1 MARFKQQWT
10 PELQDFATQQEKQ
23 FNLPAGSLHQ
33 IIKQESA
40 GYTDAVSHAGARG
53 LTQLMPATA
62 REMGVSDI
70 NDPFQQIQG
79 GAKYY
84 GQLLHNQAK
93 GDPIVAAAMYNSGP
107 NRKAY
112 KTGNLNLLP
121 RETQNYMRQFATG
134 IGGHVEQPTTMGGKI
149 LNAVIPAAY
158 GSTTKQPTQQAN
170 SNSISLDELDAM
182 MNEQPVQQQGNAI
195 SLDELDVMMNE
206 QPVQEP
212 VQEQVQQPQT
222 PPERSLNLDL
232 AKEAAGNLV
241 PSAVGVVKNLA
252 QAAMHP
258 IDTISGI
265 DKVLM
270 GQFYKN
276 VPSAAEAASVS
287 SPEAVNSSIEAA
299 KGFNQNL
306 ADRYGSQQAIL
317 NTLAVDPAGMAA
329 DFAPLGGAV
338 TKAAKARAFARS
350 YGPTTEIGSW
360 PPSDLGRSFRQI
372 NAVSKA
378 GKFLTSPVSS
388 AIEAAGPTA
397 GKAIAAPLS
406 MISGIEQPAL
416 AAATEAGRQSVKQL
430 GGLLTQDNRLSKLN
444 PFSAESVSPEQT
456 AFLSAKRGLIPDVAV
471 VDQAKTALS
480 NMRNSMGTEYQ
491 MGMANLAGANDV
503 LDFAPIK
510 QAFDA
515 AKNIKQYEGKV
526 LDPSANAV
534 KKEIGKVLQDWET
547 SDPTKFH
554 TTYGLDALK
563 QRIGDIRS
571 STDPHTPARA
581 VVDKVYGGITST
593 IKRAN
598 PEYAK
603 VMEQYS
609 TTIQQL
615 NEIEKELSLGEKA
628 NSSTGLRKLQS
639 IMRNNANTSWGHRAD
654 LAESLKKAGA
664 PNLDYSLAGQA
675 TNAILPRGLGRL
687 GSTIAAGLLG
697 TAGGSIPAALASAVV
712 SSPQV
717 AGALANIAGKG
728 IGTVQFGN
736 QAIQSI
742 PLRGLLA
749 SQVDKKNENQGR

>member
-62 REMGVSDI
+62 REMGVTDLT
-70 NDPFQQIQG
+70 DPYQQIQG

-107 NRKAY
+107 NRRAY

-121 RETQNYMRQFATG
+121 RETQNYMRTFATG
-134 IGGHVEQPTTMGGKI
+134 IGGHVEQPTSIGGKI
-149 LNAVIPAAY
+149 MNAVIPAAY
-158 GSTTKQPTQQAN
+158 GSTSKQPTQQ
-170 SNSISLDELDAM
+170 SNAISLDELDAMMNEQPVQQNQEQGNAISLDELDAM
-182 MNEQPVQQQGNAI
+182 MNEQPVQQQ
-195 SLDELDVMMNE
+195 E
-206 QPVQEP
+206 QP

-222 PPERSLNLDL
+222 PTERSLNLDL

-241 PSAVGVVKNLA
+241 PSAVGVVKNIA

-258 IDTISGI
+258 IDTAKGI

-270 GQFYKN
+270 GQLYKN

-287 SPEAVNSSIEAA
+287 SPEAVNASIEAA
-299 KGFNQNL
+299 KGFNQNF

-338 TKAAKARAFARS
+338 TKAAKARAIAS
-350 YGPTTEIGSW
+350 TYTGAAGPS
-360 PPSDLGRSFRQI
+360 LGQI
-372 NAVSKA
+372 AGLEKA

-388 AIEAAGPTA
+388 AIEAAGPAA
-397 GKAIAAPLS
+397 GKVIAAPLS

-416 AAATEAGRQSVKQL
+416 AAATEAGRQSVKQM
-430 GGLLTQDNRLSKLN
+430 GGLLTQDNKLSKLN

-480 NMRNSMGTEYQ
+480 NMRNSMGNEYQ
-491 MGMANLAGANDV
+491 TGMANLAGANDV

-510 QAFDA
+510 QSFDA

-581 VVDKVYGGITST
+581 VVDKVYTGITST

-628 NSSTGLRKLQS
+628 NASTGLRKLQS

-687 GSTIAAGLLG
+687 GSTISAGLLG
-697 TAGGSIPAALASAVV
+697 TAGGSIPAALASAIV

-717 AGALANIAGKG
+717 AGALANVAGKG
-728 IGTVQFGN
+728 IGAAQLGN
-736 QAIQSI
+736 KAIQSI

-749 SQVDKKNENQGR
+749 SQVGDKKNENQGR